1 MIQRLLVQVWDYAT
15 YVQSIIWIDLKEK
28 SKKKKKLWQICNTV
42 KVNL

>member
-15 YVQSIIWIDLKEK
+15 YVQSIILDRPKR
-28 SKKKKKLWQICNTV
+28 KKQKKKLWQICNTV